1 MSNLIQRAGILLD
14 ATASSPEEA
23 VRICGQLL
31 VQLGAVSEE
40 YAQAMWER
48 ENAFSSAIG
57 LGFAIPH
64 GTDASRKYV
73 KFDQLVFLRLN
84 SEIQWGDE
92 MVKGVLGIAS
102 QGDGHVEILG
112 NFAELVQEDAE
123 REVLLSTGDT
133 EQVLNLL
140 SSAASRRKSA
150 PAANC
155 CALRCRQH
163 W

>member
-1 MSNLIQRAGILLD
+1 MRSSVEQPSAMSNLIQRAGILLD

-57 LGFAIPH
+57 MGFAIPH

-84 SEIQWGDE
+84 TEIQWGDE
-92 MVKGVLGIAS
+92 QVRGVLGIAS

-140 SSAASRRKSA
+140 SRAG
-150 PAANC
+150 
-155 CALRCRQH
+155 
-163 W
+163 

>member
-1 MSNLIQRAGILLD
+1 MRSSAEQPSAMSNLIQRAGILLD

-92 MVKGVLGIAS
+92 MIKGVLGIAS

-112 NFAELVQEDAE
+112 NFAELVQEDTE
-123 REVLLSTGDT
+123 REALLSTGDT

-140 SSAASRRKSA
+140 SRAG
-150 PAANC
+150 
-155 CALRCRQH
+155 
-163 W
+163 

>member
-1 MSNLIQRAGILLD
+1 MRSSAEQPSAMSNLIQRAGILLD

-73 KFDQLVFLRLN
+73 LFDQLVFLRLN

-123 REVLLSTGDT
+123 RQVLLSTGNT

-140 SSAASRRKSA
+140 SRAG
-150 PAANC
+150 
-155 CALRCRQH
+155 
-163 W
+163 

>member
-112 NFAELVQEDAE
+112 NFAELVQEDTE
-123 REVLLSTGDT
+123 REVLLSTGNT

-140 SSAASRRKSA
+140 SRAG
-150 PAANC
+150 
-155 CALRCRQH
+155 
-163 W
+163 

>member
-64 GTDASRKYV
+64 GTDASRMYV

-112 NFAELVQEDAE
+112 NFAELVQEDTE

-140 SSAASRRKSA
+140 SRAG
-150 PAANC
+150 
-155 CALRCRQH
+155 
-163 W
+163 

>member
-64 GTDASRKYV
+64 GTDASRRYV

-140 SSAASRRKSA
+140 SRAG
-150 PAANC
+150 
-155 CALRCRQH
+155 
-163 W
+163 

>member
-133 EQVLNLL
+133 EQVLDLL
-140 SSAASRRKSA
+140 SRAG
-150 PAANC
+150 
-155 CALRCRQH
+155 
-163 W
+163 